1 MTPRAARAGA
11 FALVA
16 LASSAPNVAAQGG
29 RADSVA
35 AAGASSV
42 VWRARVNPQSD
53 VSFSALLLPDTV
65 YVGQQAT
72 YQVGVFLSEEVR
84 SRLRR
89 NPQFVPPEVR
99 SALAFDLPSPR
110 EMQTRMVGTRRYDVH
125 VFQRALFPLTP
136 GRHRIPSARLDYALP
151 LSNSFF
157 AREESH
163 SAQTGEV
170 LLVALEPPVA
180 GRPPGYR
187 GAVGRLSLSA
197 QLDSHE
203 GRVGDPLTLTVSVD
217 GVGNVSLLPRPELSI
232 AWADVVAGGERVK
245 LDSASMLLRGRKD
258 FVWLVTPRR
267 SGRLRVPPVRYPYFN
282 PYTERYEIALTPPD
296 SVRVEAGT
304 SVVADRAAADTTP
317 ALPIRRLYSGEVP
330 APLPTRGTFW
340 LVLAL
345 APLPALATVA
355 RERRPRRRREPSAIA
370 RLRAIVADGAT
381 DVAALR
387 RAYAAAIAAR
397 VRATA
402 TAMSDHAL
410 LLRTLR
416 RAGVT
421 EQTAADAERLL
432 AELDAVVFGR
442 VGNAPHDAA
451 RRAVAI
457 VRAIDHE
464 ARTIQSLASRRAG
477 ATVVLT
483 LSVLVAGGV
492 AWAAERDALADAAFR
507 EGIRYYDARQFP
519 HARDAFGELAQARPR
534 SPDAWFNFGAA
545 SWQLADTAAAAVGW
559 HRAVRLAPSSPDV
572 RRLLDLTPGFRDG
585 FLGDVPPVSV
595 TAIALIGGAVWI
607 GGWGLVTF
615 AMRKRRPRP
624 RRLGW
629 VALGAAVVVAYAGF
643 RQSEVLSARHAA
655 VVVTPARMRA
665 MPTLGA
671 EPGTEIVTGEVVRV
685 LAAQGVWSRVALP
698 DGRSGWI
705 ESSRIEPIGVE

>member
-1 MTPRAARAGA
+1 M
-11 FALVA
+11 
-16 LASSAPNVAAQGG
+16 AQGG
-29 RADSVA
+29 GVDSA
-35 AAGASSV
+35 ASASSV
-42 VWRARVNPQSD
+42 VWRARVDPRSD

-84 SRLRR
+84 ARLRR

-110 EMQTRMVGTRRYDVH
+110 DMVARMVGSRRYDVH

-136 GRHRIPSARLDYALP
+136 GRHLIPSARLDYALP

-170 LLVALEPPVA
+170 LLVALEPPA
-180 GRPPGYR
+180 ANRPPGYR
-187 GAVGRLSLSA
+187 GAVGRLSLTA
-197 QLDSHE
+197 QLDSHA

-245 LDSASMLLRGRKD
+245 LDSAAVLLRGRKD

-267 SGRLRVPPVRYPYFN
+267 AGTLRVPPVRYPYFN
-282 PYTERYEIALTPPD
+282 PYTERYEIALTPQD

-304 SVVADRAAADTTP
+304 SVVADRAAEDTAP
-317 ALPIRRLYSGEVP
+317 ALPIRRLYAGEAP
-330 APLPTRGTFW
+330 ASLPSRGAYW

-355 RERRPRRRREPSAIA
+355 RERRPRRTREPNAIA
-370 RLRAIVADGAT
+370 KFRAIAADAAT
-381 DVAALR
+381 DTATLR

-397 VRATA
+397 VRATP

-416 RAGVT
+416 RAGVE
-421 EQTAADAERLL
+421 EQTAVKAERLL

-442 VGNAPHDAA
+442 AGEPPRDAA
-451 RRAVAI
+451 QRAIAI
-457 VRAIDHE
+457 VKSVDQE
-464 ARTIQSLASRRAG
+464 ARTSRSLASRGARA
-477 ATVVLT
+477 ASALAI
-483 LSVLVAGGV
+483 SAVLVAGV
-492 AWAAERDALADAAFR
+492 AWAAGRDALAEAAFR
-507 EGIRYYDARQFP
+507 EGLERYDARQFTL
-519 HARDAFGELAQARPR
+519 ARDVFGELAQARPR
-534 SPDAWFNFGAA
+534 SSDAWFNFGAA

-559 HRAVRLAPSSPDV
+559 HRAVRLAPASRDV

-585 FLGDVPPVSV
+585 LLGDVPPVSL
-595 TAIALIGGAVWI
+595 TALALLGGTLWIA
-607 GGWGLVTF
+607 GWLLV
-615 AMRKRRPRP
+615 AAPRKRSRAR
-624 RRLGW
+624 RGRLGW
-629 VALGAAVVVAYAGF
+629 FAIGAALAIAYAGF
-643 RQSEVLSARHAA
+643 RQSEILSGRDAA
-655 VVVTPARMRA
+655 VVVLHARMRA
-665 MPTLGA
+665 MPILGA

-705 ESSRIEPIGVE
+705 ESSRIEPISVE